1 MPTLDLKQKYLD
13 SLKTLL
19 HRCLPEAEIWAYGSR
34 VNGTNHDASDLD
46 LVVRNPK
53 GFSLPY
59 LSLNKVRSALSDSN
73 IPILVDIR
81 DWAKIPDYFHQE
93 IEKEHV
99 VIQEPSVVNHKSS
112 LQNTQ

>member
-1 MPTLDLKQKYLD
+1 MPALDLKPKYLE

-19 HRCLPEAEIWAYGSR
+19 QRCLPEAEIWAYGSR

-53 GFSLPY
+53 DLSLPY
-59 LSLNKVRSALSDSN
+59 SSLSKVRSALSDSN
-73 IPILVDIR
+73 IPILIDIH
-81 DWAKIPDYFHQE
+81 DWARIPDYFREE

-99 VIQEPSVVNHKSS
+99 VIQEPEKIDK
-112 LQNTQ
+112 